1 MSARLKAGIIEVR
14 TMRVLA
20 VIVLLMIYSCSPPM
34 AEHDLKQPELKRLA
48 RVPPADL
55 SATQR
60 AGTPEEWKNPFLVIR
75 SEGIEMVTSSGST
88 GANSVSVDQ
97 MKEILSSL
105 PEDAWPLGRIV
116 AVTEISIR
124 SGSDDQLIEANREA
138 LEKMLGELD
147 VLINWWPSA

>member
-1 MSARLKAGIIEVR
+1 
-14 TMRVLA
+14 MRILA
-20 VIVLLMIYSCSPPM
+20 VIGLLMIYSCSPPM
-34 AEHDLKQPELKRLA
+34 AEHNLKQPELKGLA

-60 AGTPEEWKNPFLVIR
+60 ARTLEEWRNPFLVIR
-75 SEGIEMVTSSGST
+75 SEGIEMVTSGGST
-88 GANSVSVDQ
+88 GSNSVSVDQ

-105 PEDAWPLGRIV
+105 PEDAWLFGRIV

-124 SGSDDQLIEANREA
+124 SGSDDHLIEENREA